1 MRICKTWKKRDVIC
15 YNFLFI
21 VLFVISI
28 FGKAESKSQRE
39 DYTINQKGFFFS
51 PFLSSN
57 DRRANKPLD

>member
-39 DYTINQKGFFFS
+39 DYTINQKGFFF
-51 PFLSSN
+51 PLSSV
-57 DRRANKPLD
+57 RMTEELISP